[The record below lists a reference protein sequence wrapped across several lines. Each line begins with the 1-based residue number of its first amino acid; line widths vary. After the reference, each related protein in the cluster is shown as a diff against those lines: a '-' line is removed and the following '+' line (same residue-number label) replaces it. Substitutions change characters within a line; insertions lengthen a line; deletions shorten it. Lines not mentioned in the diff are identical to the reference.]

1 MYLGH
6 KNTIHKILR
15 NYYKTIIDEF
25 IWVKGTGTVWFMCN
39 LSEKIPHNYSFF
51 HFTLHFTIFTD
62 VVFFIYWINLH
73 NSLGFFLNI
82 ETVIIFRNILSYRMW
97 FSAKV
102 KRLKDYELFLT
113 AWQTSETTEMVHLF
127 SVKLRA
133 VYGVCLDIWK
143 QRDNI
148 WFLVVFIQAVINV
161 RIRTMQSWNIC
172 CLRYIVIQ
180 QGLLP
185 LEKNM
190 SWS

>member
-1 MYLGH
+1 MNL
-6 KNTIHKILR
+6 
-15 NYYKTIIDEF
+15 
-25 IWVKGTGTVWFMCN
+25 WVKGTGTCLVYVQFIRKN
-39 LSEKIPHNYSFF
+39 TTHLFFLSFYFAFNHFF
-51 HFTLHFTIFTD
+51 RC
-62 VVFFIYWINLH
+62 VFFYLLNKSS
-73 NSLGFFLNI
+73 NSLVLFFNI
-82 ETVIIFRNILSYRMW
+82 ETIIIFRNILSYRMW

-172 CLRYIVIQ
+172 CLRYIVYSNTTGVAPARKKYVMI
-180 QGLLP
+180 LVHIT
-185 LEKNM
+185 K
-190 SWS
+190 

>member
-25 IWVKGTGTVWFMCN
+25 MGQRHRN
-39 LSEKIPHNYSFF
+39 LSGLCAMPHNYSFF

-62 VVFFIYWINLH
+62 VFFYLLNKSSQFSWF
-73 NSLGFFLNI
+73 FFLNI

-161 RIRTMQSWNIC
+161 RIRTMQSWNVC
-172 CLRYIVIQ
+172 CLRYIVQ
-180 QGLLP
+180 SFGV
-185 LEKNM
+185 
-190 SWS
+190 